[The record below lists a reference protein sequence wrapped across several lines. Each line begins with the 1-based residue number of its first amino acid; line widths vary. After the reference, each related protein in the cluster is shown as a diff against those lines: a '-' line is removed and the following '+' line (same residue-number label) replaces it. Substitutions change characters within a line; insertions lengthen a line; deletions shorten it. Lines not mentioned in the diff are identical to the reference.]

1 MHMALSHDRI
11 VGPKVVAAELEE
23 SQGRVEDHLLATVG
37 GLFRDLVEMGR
48 WAADVDWSKRLK
60 REGWIKTPAI
70 TSAFKKIRRYDFLPT
85 FTKSRCGFNS
95 PQPIGYEQTNSQPSV
110 VAMMLEH
117 LQPKKDQKIL
127 DIGSG
132 SGWTTALLA
141 AIVGSEG
148 KVIGTE
154 RIPELV
160 KMGQA
165 NISAYKGLEHA
176 EIRQAAEAL
185 GCPEEGPFDRILVSA
200 ATLSD
205 KIPELI
211 AQLSEQGI
219 LVAPIKVDSDPKN
232 QKTDLCVIVPDTDA
246 EAGYKIT
253 STQDGFEFVPLL
265 EVHASNGHERSA
277 TPDVG

>member
-1 MHMALSHDRI
+1 M
-11 VGPKVVAAELEE
+11 
-23 SQGRVEDHLLATVG
+23 LATIG
-37 GLFRDLVEMGR
+37 GLFRDLIELGQ

-60 REGWIKTPAI
+60 REGWVKTPAI

-85 FTKSRCGFNS
+85 ITKSRCGFNS

-110 VAMMLEH
+110 VAMMLER
-117 LQPKKDQKIL
+117 LQPKKGHKVL

-148 KVIGTE
+148 GVIGTE

-165 NISAYKGLEHA
+165 NIAAYKGLEHA
-176 EIRQAAEAL
+176 EIRQATETL

-200 ATLSD
+200 ATHRD

-211 AQLSEQGI
+211 TQLSENGI
-219 LVAPIKVDSDPKN
+219 LVAPIKVDDDPRN
-232 QKTDLCVIVPDTDA
+232 QKTDLCVVIPNKGI
-246 EAGYKIT
+246 EAGYEIT
-253 STQDGFEFVPLL
+253 STEEGFEFVPLR
-265 EVHASNGHERSA
+265 EVKAANGHDKGTQPLA
-277 TPDVG
+277 A

>member
-1 MHMALSHDRI
+1 M
-11 VGPKVVAAELEE
+11 
-23 SQGRVEDHLLATVG
+23 LATVG

-60 REGWIKTPAI
+60 REGWVKTPTI

-85 FTKSRCGFNS
+85 RTKSRCGFNS

-117 LQPKKDQKIL
+117 LQPKKGHKVL

-148 KVIGTE
+148 RVIGTE

-165 NISAYKGLEHA
+165 NIGVYKGLAHA
-176 EIRQAAEAL
+176 EIRQATEKL

-200 ATLSD
+200 ATPRD
-205 KIPELI
+205 KIPELV
-211 AQLSEQGI
+211 AQLSEDGI
-219 LVAPIKVDSDPKN
+219 LVAPIKVDDDPKN
-232 QKTDLCVIVPDTDA
+232 QKTDLCVIIPRSIADS
-246 EAGYKIT
+246 EYEIT
-253 STQDGFEFVPLL
+253 SSQEDFEFVPLL
-265 EVHASNGHERSA
+265 EIKTTNGHDKDA
-277 TPDVG
+277 